1 MPVICHIIVLCLA
14 IMAATAWGQDS
25 QISALSFHT
34 WKEQQVL
41 EAQNQM
47 LRVSSRI
54 NQLKSS
60 KGTLGSNKD
69 SAVSLPNNRI
79 KKAAETDSLAAA
91 ERDLKRAQETL
102 ESAGGLQLDDYIN
115 IYLPTLQDNPDALN
129 KLADKLSKEE
139 LAEIFKMTYLKK
151 DRDTKRNS
159 VSSLERS
166 RSKGL

>member
-14 IMAATAWGQDS
+14 VMAATAWGQDS
-25 QISALSFHT
+25 QVSALSFHT

-60 KGTLGSNKD
+60 KSSPGSSKD
-69 SAVSLPNNRI
+69 AAVNLPNNRI
-79 KKAAETDSLAAA
+79 KKATETDSMAAA

-102 ESAGGLQLDDYIN
+102 ETAGGLQLEDYIN
-115 IYLPTLQDNPDALN
+115 IYLPTLQDNPEALN

-151 DRDTKRNS
+151 TNDAKHNN
-159 VSSLERS
+159 VSSLERF
-166 RSKGL
+166 RAKGL